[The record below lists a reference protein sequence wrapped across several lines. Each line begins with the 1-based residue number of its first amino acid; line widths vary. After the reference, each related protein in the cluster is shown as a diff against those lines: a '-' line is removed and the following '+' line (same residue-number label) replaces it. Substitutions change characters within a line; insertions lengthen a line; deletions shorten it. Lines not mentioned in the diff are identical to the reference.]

1 MSGSLRTALSRT
13 GIVVRTQQQS
23 WQQVNGRYRVYR
35 FASAQPE
42 QKESGTSTSYGEEV
56 RQESHEERSSHF
68 HSHSEKPEAGDDG
81 NSRHDSSSNPAAA
94 ARAFVADKFQKG
106 FTFASE
112 SATAGYK
119 KLKNTNVVDA
129 VKDSYNFLKE
139 ELNTPASRRKARKRA
154 PTTGPVE
161 TSSETAIVPVVKKRT
176 EWQKKLDELL
186 DKARQHP
193 VFRRLT
199 SVKEH
204 PVVAKSQELAEDLR
218 ERWET
223 SDSPVVHKIQDIN
236 DSLFGETATAVAM
249 KEIRQR
255 DPSFSIP
262 DFILE
267 LQEDI
272 RPVLIAY
279 LKGDYKV
286 LKQKCSR
293 EVVDRCRAER
303 TALESQGIFLD
314 HKILHVSD
322 IEVKETKLMGHTP
335 IIIVAFQTQQIYCAR
350 DKLGNITQG
359 AQDEI
364 HTVYYAWA
372 MQQMSPEDMEE
383 GEIHPRW
390 QLREM
395 QQLGIQAII

>member
-1 MSGSLRTALSRT
+1 MSASLRTAWSRT
-13 GIVVRTQQQS
+13 GIVVRVQKQS
-23 WQQVNGRYRVYR
+23 WQQVNGRFRIRR
-35 FASAQPE
+35 FATAQEE
-42 QKESGTSTSYGEEV
+42 QKASGASTSYSEEV
-56 RQESHEERSSHF
+56 RQRSSEEQST
-68 HSHSEKPEAGDDG
+68 HSQKPEGGSEDKARDDP
-81 NSRHDSSSNPAAA
+81 SSNTSASVGP
-94 ARAFVADKFQKG
+94 RSYFADKFMKG
-106 FTFASE
+106 FTFASS
-112 SATAGYK
+112 SATAGFT
-119 KLKNTNVVDA
+119 KLKNTKVVDA
-129 VKDSYNFLKE
+129 VKESYSFLKE
-139 ELNTPASRRKARKRA
+139 ELNTPASRRKAKA
-154 PTTGPVE
+154 STPTSPPVE
-161 TSSETAIVPVVKKRT
+161 TSSETAIVPVIKKRSP
-176 EWQKKLDELL
+176 WQKKLDEFVN
-186 DKARQHP
+186 KARQHP
-193 VFRRLT
+193 AFKRLS
-199 SVKEH
+199 SVKQH
-204 PVVAKSQELAEDLR
+204 PVVAKSQELAEDIR

-262 DFILE
+262 DFIVE

-272 RPVLIAY
+272 RPILIAY

-286 LKQKCSR
+286 LRQKCSR

-322 IEVKETKLMGHTP
+322 IEVKETKLMGNSP

-364 HTVYYAWA
+364 HTVFYAWA

>member
-13 GIVVRTQQQS
+13 GFVVRAQRQS

-42 QKESGTSTSYGEEV
+42 QKESGTSTSYSEEV
-56 RQESHEERSSHF
+56 RQESREDRSSQ
-68 HSHSEKPEAGDDG
+68 SHSQKSETGRDEKSRDDP
-81 NSRHDSSSNPAAA
+81 SSNAAA
-94 ARAFVADKFQKG
+94 AACAFVADKFQKG
-106 FTFASE
+106 FTFAAE
-112 SATAGYK
+112 SATAGYT
-119 KLKNTNVVDA
+119 KLKNTKVVDA
-129 VKDSYNFLKE
+129 VKDSYSFLKE
-139 ELNTPASRRKARKRA
+139 ELNTPASRRKAKARSQ
-154 PTTGPVE
+154 PTAPVE
-161 TSSETAIVPVVKKRT
+161 TSSETAIVHVVKKRT
-176 EWQKKLDELL
+176 AWQKKLDELL

-193 VFRRLT
+193 AFKRLT

-262 DFILE
+262 DFIIE

-272 RPVLIAY
+272 RPILIAY

-314 HKILHVSD
+314 HKILHISD
-322 IEVKETKLMGHTP
+322 IEVKETKLMGNSP

-364 HTVYYAWA
+364 HSVYYAWA
-372 MQQMSPEDMEE
+372 MQQMSLEDMEE
-383 GEIHPRW
+383 GETHPRW